1 MSALGRKAR
10 IAVLAT
16 GTPSGEVGGAERF
29 YVGLRDALIAAGADA
44 SIEWEIS
51 DESNIGQILASYL
64 RFYDRDLSDYDGVI
78 STKAPGYL
86 IRHRNHI
93 CYLQHT
99 MRVFYDM
106 FDVEFRKASRELHEQ
121 RQLIQR
127 LDTLALQQPRT
138 RRLFAIGEEVALR
151 LHQFNG
157 LSAEVLHQGTAVNGF
172 YCREAL
178 HLFLPGRLHRWKRVD
193 LAIEAMRYIEEPI
206 TLVISGTGEDEPRFR
221 ALGAADPRVRFVGR
235 LSDEALIETYAD
247 SLAVIFVPLR
257 EDFGL
262 VTQEAFLSGKPV
274 VTCTDS
280 GEPARLVRDGVNGYV
295 VDPNPKALAEAMASL
310 ARNPARAKVMG
321 EHGRQDVDKARWDLV
336 STRLLEALGFGSLN
350 GRGSR

>member
-1 MSALGRKAR
+1 MPELGRKPR

-44 SIEWEIS
+44 SIQWETS
-51 DESNIGQILASYL
+51 DESGFEQILASYL
-64 RFYDRDLSDYDGVI
+64 RFYDRDLSHYDGVI

-86 IRHRNHI
+86 IRHRNHV
-93 CYLQHT
+93 CYLLHT

-106 FDVEFRKASRELHEQ
+106 FEVEFRNASHELHEQ
-121 RQLIQR
+121 RRLIQR
-127 LDTLALQQPRT
+127 LDTLALQPPRT
-138 RRLFAIGEEVALR
+138 RRLFVIGEEVALR
-151 LHQFNG
+151 LQQFNG
-157 LSAEVLHQGTAVNGF
+157 LSAEVLHSGTSINGF

-221 ALGAADPRVRFVGR
+221 ALGAADPRIRFVGR
-235 LSDEALIETYAD
+235 LSDEALIDTYAD
-247 SLAVIFVPLR
+247 SLAVLFVPLR

-280 GEPARLVRDGVNGYV
+280 GEPARFVRDGVNGCV
-295 VDPNPKALAEAMASL
+295 VDPNPKPLAEAVASL
-310 ARNPARAKVMG
+310 VRNPARAKAMG
-321 EHGRQDVDKARWDLV
+321 EQGRLEVDKAQWDLV
-336 STRLLEALGFGSLN
+336 SARLLEGLGFGSLK
-350 GRGSR
+350 GGDSR